1 MGSSLRRKTPRPRKG
16 DSEPLSSS
24 SASPYS
30 AGSKC
35 SRAQESDPDGLRTL
49 RYNRGGAERYWGVAK
64 WQGTGF
70 WSRDRRFESCRP
82 SPSARQPEGS
92 LSRPM
97 SEGGTS
103 PPIFAVVLAAGK
115 GTRMKSNR
123 AKVLHTLCG
132 VPMIN
137 YVIEATRPLVP
148 ERLLVVVGHQA
159 ELVEA
164 VLPEDAEPVLQ
175 REQRGTGDAVRV
187 ALRAIDEEEKGVL
200 LVVNGDGPLI
210 SDRTLGELV
219 ERHRSAG
226 VGATVLVAELEDPSG
241 LGRVVEDA
249 GVVRI
254 VEERDATEIERGI
267 GLVNLGLY
275 AFKLSEVRDAIER
288 VEADNGQDELYLT
301 DVLEIIGRRSRAVT
315 YRLKDL
321 EEANLVNDRS
331 QLARAEEILRRRIL
345 DAHMRDG
352 VTVRDPV
359 STHIEA
365 SVEIG
370 RDTVILPGTFLRGN
384 TKIGSDCVVGPS
396 TDLLDTVVEDGA
408 RVEHSVG
415 RGAEV
420 GEGATVGPY
429 AFLRPGTVLGPEAK
443 VGAYCEVKNS
453 RVGKGSKVPH
463 LSYVGDAEIGEDA
476 NLGAGT
482 ITANYDGVKKNR
494 TTIGDGAFTGVN
506 TNLIAPVTIGEGA
519 YLGAGSVVNKDIPPG
534 KLAVGMPAR
543 VIRDAPEFL
552 RKASKSED
560 AEGERPESETED

>member
-1 MGSSLRRKTPRPRKG
+1 M
-16 DSEPLSSS
+16 
-24 SASPYS
+24 
-30 AGSKC
+30 
-35 SRAQESDPDGLRTL
+35 
-49 RYNRGGAERYWGVAK
+49 
-64 WQGTGF
+64 
-70 WSRDRRFESCRP
+70 FES
-82 SPSARQPEGS
+82 S
-92 LSRPM
+92 
-97 SEGGTS
+97 
-103 PPIFAVVLAAGK
+103 PIFAVILAAGK

-132 VPMIN
+132 VPMVN
-137 YVIEATRPLVP
+137 YVIEALKPLAP

-159 ELVEA
+159 DVVRG
-164 VLPEDAEPVLQ
+164 VLPGDAKAVLQ
-175 REQRGTGDAVRV
+175 REQLGTGDAVRV
-187 ALRAIDEEEKGVL
+187 ALEALEGEEEGVL

-210 SDRTLGELV
+210 SEMTLGELL

-226 VGATVLVAELEDPSG
+226 VGATVLVAELEDPRG

-254 VEERDATEIERGI
+254 VEERDATEEERAI
-267 GLVNLGLY
+267 VLVNLGLY
-275 AFKLSEVRDAIER
+275 AFELSEIRDAIGK
-288 VEADNGQDELYLT
+288 VDSDNGQAELYLT

-345 DAHMRDG
+345 DAHMREG

-370 RDTVILPGTFLRGN
+370 RDTVILPGTFLRGT
-384 TKIGSDCVVGPS
+384 TKIGSDCVIGPS
-396 TDLLDTVVEDGA
+396 ADLLDTVVCDGA

-429 AFLRPGTVLGPEAK
+429 AFLRPGTVLGPDAN
-443 VGAYCEVKNS
+443 VGAYCEVKNT
-453 RVGKGSKVPH
+453 RVGRGTKGPH
-463 LSYVGDAEIGEDA
+463 LSYGGDAEIGEDA

-482 ITANYDGVKKNR
+482 ITANYDGGNKHR
-494 TTIGDGAFTGVN
+494 TTIGDRAFTGVN
-506 TNLIAPVTIGEGA
+506 TNLIAPVTIGDGA

-543 VIRDAPEFL
+543 VIRDAPGR
-552 RKASKSED
+552 RK
-560 AEGERPESETED
+560 EGETGTED

>member
-1 MGSSLRRKTPRPRKG
+1 
-16 DSEPLSSS
+16 
-24 SASPYS
+24 
-30 AGSKC
+30 
-35 SRAQESDPDGLRTL
+35 
-49 RYNRGGAERYWGVAK
+49 
-64 WQGTGF
+64 
-70 WSRDRRFESCRP
+70 
-82 SPSARQPEGS
+82 
-92 LSRPM
+92 M
-97 SEGGTS
+97 SEGGTL
-103 PPIFAVVLAAGK
+103 PPVFAVVLAAGK

-132 VPMIN
+132 VPMVN
-137 YVIEATRPLVP
+137 YVTEALRPLTA

-164 VLPEDAEPVLQ
+164 VLPEAAEPVVQ
-175 REQRGTGDAVRV
+175 REQLGTGDAVRV
-187 ALRAIDEEEKGVL
+187 ALEVLEGEEEGVL

-210 SDRTLGELV
+210 SERTLEELV

-226 VGATVLVAELEDPSG
+226 VGATVLVAELEDPRG
-241 LGRVVEDA
+241 LGRVVEEA

-254 VEERDATEIERGI
+254 VEERDATEDERGI
-267 GLVNLGLY
+267 ALVNLGLY
-275 AFKLSEVRDAIER
+275 AFGLPEIREAIDKLASE
-288 VEADNGQDELYLT
+288 NSQGELYLT
-301 DVLEIIGRRSRAVT
+301 DVLEIIGSKSRAVT
-315 YRLKDL
+315 YQLKNL

-345 DAHMRDG
+345 DAHMREG

-370 RDTVILPGTFLRGN
+370 RDTVILPGTFLRGS
-384 TKIGSDCVVGPS
+384 TRIGSDCVIGPS
-396 TDLLDTVVEDGA
+396 ADLLDTRVGDGA

-420 GEGATVGPY
+420 GEGASVGPY

-443 VGAYCEVKNS
+443 VGAYCEVKNT
-453 RVGKGSKVPH
+453 RVGRGSKVPH

-494 TTIGDGAFTGVN
+494 TKIGDGAFTG
-506 TNLIAPVTIGEGA
+506 
-519 YLGAGSVVNKDIPPG
+519 VNKDIPPG

-543 VIRDAPEFL
+543 VIRDAPGRA
-552 RKASKSED
+552 RKDGE
-560 AEGERPESETED
+560 ERERPETETED

>member
-1 MGSSLRRKTPRPRKG
+1 
-16 DSEPLSSS
+16 
-24 SASPYS
+24 
-30 AGSKC
+30 
-35 SRAQESDPDGLRTL
+35 
-49 RYNRGGAERYWGVAK
+49 
-64 WQGTGF
+64 
-70 WSRDRRFESCRP
+70 
-82 SPSARQPEGS
+82 
-92 LSRPM
+92 
-97 SEGGTS
+97 
-103 PPIFAVVLAAGK
+103 
-115 GTRMKSNR
+115 MKSNR

-132 VPMIN
+132 VPMVN
-137 YVIEATRPLVP
+137 YVIEAIRLLAP

-164 VLPEDAEPVLQ
+164 ALPDDAEPVLQ
-175 REQRGTGDAVRV
+175 EEQLGTGDAVRV
-187 ALRAIDEEEKGVL
+187 ALGALEGEEEGVL

-210 SDRTLGELV
+210 SERTLAGLV

-226 VGATVLVAELEDPSG
+226 VGATVLVAELDDPSG
-241 LGRVVEDA
+241 LGRVVEEA

-254 VEERDATEIERGI
+254 VEERDTSEGEREIK
-267 GLVNLGLY
+267 LVNLGLY
-275 AFKLSEVRDAIER
+275 AFELSEIRDAIGR
-288 VEADNGQDELYLT
+288 VAAENEQGELYLT

-315 YRLKDL
+315 YRLKNP

-345 DAHMRDG
+345 DAHMREG

-365 SVEIG
+365 SVKIA
-370 RDTVILPGTFLRGN
+370 RDTVILPGTFLRGG
-384 TKIGSDCVVGPS
+384 TKIGSDCVIGPS
-396 TDLLDTVVEDGA
+396 TDLLDTVVGDGA

-420 GEGATVGPY
+420 GPGASVGPY

-443 VGAYCEVKNS
+443 VGAYCEIKNT
-453 RVGKGSKVPH
+453 RVGRGSKVPH

-482 ITANYDGVKKNR
+482 ITANYDGSNKNR
-494 TTIGDGAFTGVN
+494 TKIGDKAFTGIN
-506 TNLIAPVTIGEGA
+506 TNLIAPVTIGDGA

-543 VIRDAPEFL
+543 VIRDAPE
-552 RKASKSED
+552 RV
-560 AEGERPESETED
+560 GEERGRLEKTETED

>member
-1 MGSSLRRKTPRPRKG
+1 MSHAETLPR
-16 DSEPLSSS
+16 
-24 SASPYS
+24 
-30 AGSKC
+30 
-35 SRAQESDPDGLRTL
+35 T
-49 RYNRGGAERYWGVAK
+49 
-64 WQGTGF
+64 
-70 WSRDRRFESCRP
+70 
-82 SPSARQPEGS
+82 
-92 LSRPM
+92 
-97 SEGGTS
+97 
-103 PPIFAVVLAAGK
+103 FAMVLAAGK

-132 VPMIN
+132 VPMVN
-137 YVIEATRPLVP
+137 YVIEALKSLAS
-148 ERLLVVVGHQA
+148 ERLIVVVGHQA
-159 ELVEA
+159 DLVRG
-164 VLPEDAEPVLQ
+164 VLPGDAEAVLQ
-175 REQRGTGDAVRV
+175 REQLGTGDAVRV
-187 ALRAIDEEEKGVL
+187 ALEALEGEEGVL

-210 SDRTLGELV
+210 SEMTLGELL

-226 VGATVLVAELEDPSG
+226 VGATVLVAELEEPRG
-241 LGRVVEDA
+241 LGRVVEEA

-254 VEERDATEIERGI
+254 VEERDATDEERAI
-267 GLVNLGLY
+267 RLVNLGLY
-275 AFKLSEVRDAIER
+275 AFELSEIRDAIGK
-288 VEADNGQDELYLT
+288 VGVDNGQGELYLT

-345 DAHMRDG
+345 DAHMREG

-365 SVEIG
+365 SVQIG
-370 RDTVILPGTFLRGN
+370 RDTVILPGSFLRG
-384 TKIGSDCVVGPS
+384 TTRIGSDCVIGPS
-396 TDLLDTVVEDGA
+396 ADLLDTRVGDGA

-429 AFLRPGTVLGPEAK
+429 AFLRPGTVLGPDAK
-443 VGAYCEVKNS
+443 VGAYCEVKNT
-453 RVGKGSKVPH
+453 RVGRGSKVPH

-482 ITANYDGVKKNR
+482 ITANYDGVNKHR

-506 TNLIAPVTIGEGA
+506 TNLIAPVTIGDGA
-519 YLGAGSVVNKDIPPG
+519 YLGAASVVNKDIPPG

-543 VIRDAPEFL
+543 VIRDAPG
-552 RKASKSED
+552 RTK
-560 AEGERPESETED
+560 EGPRDETEG

>member
-1 MGSSLRRKTPRPRKG
+1 MAESSR
-16 DSEPLSSS
+16 
-24 SASPYS
+24 
-30 AGSKC
+30 
-35 SRAQESDPDGLRTL
+35 
-49 RYNRGGAERYWGVAK
+49 
-64 WQGTGF
+64 
-70 WSRDRRFESCRP
+70 
-82 SPSARQPEGS
+82 
-92 LSRPM
+92 
-97 SEGGTS
+97 
-103 PPIFAVVLAAGK
+103 IFAVILAAGK

-132 VPMIN
+132 VPMVN

-148 ERLLVVVGHQA
+148 EGLFVVVGHQA

-164 VLPEDAEPVLQ
+164 VLPEDAKPVLQ
-175 REQRGTGDAVRV
+175 EEQRGTGDAVRV
-187 ALRAIDEEEKGVL
+187 ALAALEDEVNGVL

-210 SDRTLGELV
+210 SDGTLGELV
-219 ERHRSAG
+219 ERHSSAG

-254 VEERDATEIERGI
+254 VEERDATEYERQI
-267 GLVNLGLY
+267 RLVNLGIY
-275 AFKLSEVRDAIER
+275 AFRLSEIRDTIGGLTSE
-288 VEADNGQDELYLT
+288 NQGGELYLT
-301 DVLEIIGRRSRAVT
+301 DVLETIGRRSRAVT
-315 YRLKDL
+315 YRLKNPQ
-321 EEANLVNDRS
+321 EANLVNDRS

-365 SVEIG
+365 SVRIG
-370 RDTVILPGTFLRGN
+370 RDTVILPGTFLRGA
-384 TKIGSDCVVGPS
+384 TRIGSDCVIGPS
-396 TDLLDTVVEDGA
+396 TDLHDTVVADGA

-443 VGAYCEVKNS
+443 VGAYCEVKNT
-453 RVGKGSKVPH
+453 RVGRGSKVPH
-463 LSYVGDAEIGEDA
+463 LSYVGDTEIGEEA

-482 ITANYDGVKKNR
+482 ITANYDGVNKSR
-494 TTIGDGAFTGVN
+494 TRIGDGVFTGVN

-519 YLGAGSVVNKDIPPG
+519 YLGAGSVINKDIPPG

-543 VIRDAPEFL
+543 VIRDAPG
-552 RKASKSED
+552 RT
-560 AEGERPESETED
+560 EREETKRRNETEG

>member
-1 MGSSLRRKTPRPRKG
+1 MSHA
-16 DSEPLSSS
+16 E
-24 SASPYS
+24 
-30 AGSKC
+30 
-35 SRAQESDPDGLRTL
+35 TL
-49 RYNRGGAERYWGVAK
+49 P
-64 WQGTGF
+64 QT
-70 WSRDRRFESCRP
+70 
-82 SPSARQPEGS
+82 
-92 LSRPM
+92 
-97 SEGGTS
+97 
-103 PPIFAVVLAAGK
+103 FAVVLAAGK

-132 VPMIN
+132 VPMVN
-137 YVIEATRPLVP
+137 YVIEALKSLAP
-148 ERLLVVVGHQA
+148 ERLIVVVGHQA
-159 ELVEA
+159 DLVRG
-164 VLPEDAEPVLQ
+164 VLPGDAEAVLQ
-175 REQRGTGDAVRV
+175 REQLGTGDAVRV
-187 ALRAIDEEEKGVL
+187 ALEALEGEEGVL

-210 SDRTLGELV
+210 SEMTLGELL

-226 VGATVLVAELEDPSG
+226 VGATVLVAELEEPRG
-241 LGRVVEDA
+241 LGRVVEEA

-254 VEERDATEIERGI
+254 VEERDATDEERAI
-267 GLVNLGLY
+267 RLVNLGLY
-275 AFKLSEVRDAIER
+275 AFELSEIRDAIGK
-288 VEADNGQDELYLT
+288 VGVDNGQGELYLT

-345 DAHMRDG
+345 DAHMREG

-365 SVEIG
+365 SVQIG
-370 RDTVILPGTFLRGN
+370 RDTVILPGSFLRGI
-384 TKIGSDCVVGPS
+384 TRIGSDCVIGPS
-396 TDLLDTVVEDGA
+396 ADLLDTRVGDGA

-429 AFLRPGTVLGPEAK
+429 AFLRPGTVLGPDAK
-443 VGAYCEVKNS
+443 VGAYCEVKNT
-453 RVGKGSKVPH
+453 RVGRGSKVPH

-482 ITANYDGVKKNR
+482 ITANYDGVNKHR

-506 TNLIAPVTIGEGA
+506 TNLIAPVTIGDGA
-519 YLGAGSVVNKDIPPG
+519 YLGAASVVNKDIPPG

-543 VIRDAPEFL
+543 VIRDAPG
-552 RKASKSED
+552 RTK
-560 AEGERPESETED
+560 EGPRDETEG